1 MAVAAFLDNKI
12 SFVDIP
18 SFIEKALS
26 NASIVEADSL
36 EKILDADQLTRQMLV
51 GSIMD
56 GAT

>member
-1 MAVAAFLDNKI
+1 
-12 SFVDIP
+12 
-18 SFIEKALS
+18 
-26 NASIVEADSL
+26 VEADSL